1 MAQRTRRLSLP
12 FLRSGLG
19 RDSRGATLIEFGL
32 FMPILGL
39 MALGTMDL
47 GRGLA
52 ARWALEQAA
61 QRTIE
66 LANLGRR
73 RLANYD
79 FLKAE
84 AASAAGV
91 PVGQVTLNS
100 WVECR
105 NTSTGATRTIAVIAT
120 DCAATEKPA
129 RYVTIAIWKNFTPMF
144 ASIPIIGRI
153 GTNGVVRLSADSGVR
168 VQ

>member
-39 MALGTMDL
+39 MVLGTMDL

-73 RLANYD
+73 PLADYS
-79 FLKAE
+79 FLTAE

-91 PVGQVTLNS
+91 PASQVTLDA

-105 NTSTGATRTIAVIAT
+105 NGDTGATRTVRPVAT
-120 DCAATEKPA
+120 NCNADEKPA
-129 RYVTIAIWKNFTPMF
+129 RYVTIAIWKNYTPMF